1 MITSIFFGF
10 IRSYWKALLPIILI
24 GLICWYVQHLQN
36 SRDFWKSSYETA
48 INGYESEK
56 NLKIEKDKLRD
67 EASKKENQKADD
79 EHKNQLAALFI
90 DGQKERDALKAKLT
104 KELEIKNANEK
115 LLSMRLSAAYDR
127 VSIDSVDSVAR
138 SSAASETR
146 YTEATRERDGADSY
160 ARTLERA
167 CAVTTS
173 DFNRCSQWIEDLCEL
188 WKCGK

>member
-10 IRSYWKALLPIILI
+10 IKSYWKALLPIILI
-24 GLICWYVQHLQN
+24 GLMYWYVQHLQS
-36 SRDFWKSSYETA
+36 SRDFWKSSYEGA
-48 INGYESEK
+48 INGYQSEVK
-56 NLKIEKDKLRD
+56 LKAEKDRLRD
-67 EASKKENQKADD
+67 EASNKNNKKADD

-115 LLSMRLSAAYDR
+115 LLSMRLYAAYDR
-127 VSIDSVDSVAR
+127 VSINSVDGAAR
-138 SSAASETR
+138 RTTTSEAEH
-146 YTEATRERDGADSY
+146 TEATRERDGTDTY
-160 ARTLERA
+160 TRTLERA